1 MIASLRGQVRAVR
14 GDSVVLDV
22 GGVGYAVYVPASLL
36 ERLSVGTLAELQ
48 THMVVRETAISLY
61 GFGTLEEREIFV
73 TLLSV
78 SGVGPR
84 TALSTL
90 SSFSPELLR
99 NAIAQGD
106 ATALAR
112 VPGLGR
118 KMAQRLVLDLRE
130 KIGVSGGGGIASPL
144 STVDTDVL
152 NALTSL
158 GYSIVEAQD
167 AVRALPEEAQD
178 LDQRILAALRFLGG
192 R

>member
-14 GDSVVLDV
+14 GDSVVLEV
-22 GGVGYAVYVPASLL
+22 GGVGYAVYVPVSLL
-36 ERLSVGTLAELQ
+36 DRLTVGTLVELH
-48 THMVVRETAISLY
+48 TYMVVRETAISLY
-61 GFGTLEEREIFV
+61 GFETLEEREVFV
-73 TLLSV
+73 TLL
-78 SGVGPR
+78 GVTGIGPR

-90 SSFSPELLR
+90 SALSPDLLR

-106 ATALAR
+106 AAALAR

-130 KIGVSGGGGIASPL
+130 KIGAASGSALSSPL
-144 STVDTDVL
+144 STADTDVL

-158 GYSIVEAQD
+158 GYSVVEAQD
-167 AVRALPEEAQD
+167 AVRALPEDAKE
-178 LDQRILAALRFLGG
+178 LDERILTALRFLGN